1 MICFIIVYVIVVA
14 YIYYDLHV
22 DITNN
27 NVLLWY
33 NKGDNREYIILW
45 SRKT

>member
-1 MICFIIVYVIVVA
+1 MVAFIIAA
-14 YIYYDLHV
+14 YIYYDPYV
-22 DITNN
+22 DITEN

-33 NKGDNREYIILW
+33 NKSGNREYIILW